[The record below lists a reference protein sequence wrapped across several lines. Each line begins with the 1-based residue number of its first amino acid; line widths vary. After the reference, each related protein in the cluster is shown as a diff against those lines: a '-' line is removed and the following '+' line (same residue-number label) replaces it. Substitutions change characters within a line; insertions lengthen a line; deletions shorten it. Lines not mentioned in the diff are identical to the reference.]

1 MIWLALKWTMPS
13 VNPKFTFFK
22 LTFNDQTVL
31 NLITP
36 PNEKFN
42 KCQKVI
48 SWLPWFGGSV
58 CYQPWW
64 LRFSESLSLKILALQ
79 IENTLNTI
87 PGFIKKKILPTVWI
101 HFQTDRW
108 WVIRSIPV
116 GGYCLI
122 NTKILRAK
130 SYNKLLQTL
139 RGNCISMLRV
149 KVLRKP
155 LYLNLYISFKVFKII

>member
-1 MIWLALKWTMPS
+1 MLEKFSKCSYSELSKYNFLVLFLNIYTALVIARENSGTNNKQHDFMIWLALKWTMPS

-87 PGFIKKKILPTVWI
+87 PGFIKKEILPTVWI
-101 HFQTDRW
+101 HFQTDIW
-108 WVIRSIPV
+108 WVIR
-116 GGYCLI
+116 
-122 NTKILRAK
+122 
-130 SYNKLLQTL
+130 
-139 RGNCISMLRV
+139 
-149 KVLRKP
+149 
-155 LYLNLYISFKVFKII
+155 